1 MQVFTRHNILCF
13 LRLKQRFLRLQT
25 QYIVFYK
32 KKLQICLKTAQ
43 KTRLF
48 LLCVLCKIT
57 KQAHNSK
64 MHKNKYSVLYILTK
78 IAICTKQAVFYC
90 AV

>member
-25 QYIVFYK
+25 QHIVFCK

-43 KTRLF
+43 KTSYFYYVF
-48 LLCVLCKIT
+48 LCNLT

-64 MHKNKYSVLYILTK
+64 THKNKYSVLYILTK
-78 IAICTKQAVFYC
+78 IAICTKQAMLYC
-90 AV
+90 AF